1 MLIHLER
8 PEMAPEFAISIRQ
21 PWAELILR
29 GWKLTEYRSWR
40 IPEKDWGE
48 WLYLHVPADMN
59 KWERSLT
66 RKRVGTFAPILGG
79 YVGCV
84 RFGCPTR
91 EFTPIDAYEYI
102 DWPCCWHWPV
112 TGAERIPFIPAKG
125 NLRIFKVR

>member
-1 MLIHLER
+1 MGRTNTARVEAHRIQI
-8 PEMAPEFAISIRQ
+8 MANTGEV
-21 PWAELILR
+21 L
-29 GWKLTEYRSWR
+29 
-40 IPEKDWGE
+40 GE

>member
-40 IPEKDWGE
+40 IPEKYWGE

-66 RKRVGTFAPILGG
+66 RKRVGTFA
-79 YVGCV
+79 
-84 RFGCPTR
+84 
-91 EFTPIDAYEYI
+91 PIDAYEYI